1 MLATSLLTTFGMGV
15 HAGGAMAPTA
25 FFPETHRMSWL
36 YVCMAAWMVQWAPAC
51 LWPTENRRRW
61 KTLDTVCRDETEGA
75 RAALPDSTRQ
85 AIVRSKEAPKPPPP
99 LPQPTRHRTRSHSPP
114 ATAPAATAVT
124 QAAPASTSTRAAV
137 TAVAVVVVG
146 AGESESAGPRGP
158 SRT

>member
-1 MLATSLLTTFGMGV
+1 MHLTASGKSQSLMLATSLLTTFGMGV
-15 HAGGAMAPTA
+15 HAGGAMASTA

-75 RAALPDSTRQ
+75 RATLPDSTRQ

-99 LPQPTRHRTRSHSPP
+99 LPQPTRHRTRSNSGD
-114 ATAPAATAVT
+114 TG
-124 QAAPASTSTRAAV
+124 
-137 TAVAVVVVG
+137 G
-146 AGESESAGPRGP
+146 AGINVDSCSSDSSCGGCGGCGGE
-158 SRT
+158 